1 MYDQNEM
8 KLLYEAFFAIAESY
22 TSIIYLDTEDG
33 VIYPIRLDEYSK
45 RYEETLRNKPS
56 AAEIF
61 KQYVRDTVFV
71 EDAVEVMKFSDKEY
85 VLERLKSENPILHIY
100 RALHH
105 DRIIHYRLKIVPIED
120 GKKIVFGFENIDNQY
135 RKQLEIKAE
144 NEMHISI
151 RDALTREYMSV
162 WYLDGKSRK
171 VRLIRNNGSD
181 EENGDAVRI
190 GSTMVDYHF
199 SMQRYF
205 ERFVNPEDFD
215 RLMEETS
222 YDTLTEKVGDNLYTV
237 NYIRNNPDG
246 SRSHFQACYAKIA
259 DQTGISDFVV
269 GFRNIDSAVI

>member
-22 TSIIYLDTEDG
+22 TSMIYLDTEDD

-45 RYEETLRNKPS
+45 RYEEALRNKPS

-61 KQYVRDTVFV
+61 KQYVRETVFV

-171 VRLIRNNGSD
+171 VRLIRNNGSN

-199 SMQRYF
+199 SMQKYF

>member
-8 KLLYEAFFAIAESY
+8 KLLYEAFFAIAGSY
-22 TSIIYLDTEDG
+22 TSMIYLDTEDG

-45 RYEETLRNKPS
+45 RYEEALRNKPS

-61 KQYVRDTVFV
+61 KQYVRETVFV

-85 VLERLKSENPILHIY
+85 VLERLKNENPLLHIY
-100 RALHH
+100 RASHN
-105 DRIIHYRLKIVPIED
+105 DRIVYYRLKIVPIED

-237 NYIRNNPDG
+237 NYIRINPDG